1 MMSTLSIRLLGALEI
16 VYKGEPADFATEAA
30 RALLA
35 HLAAETDRRIPRE
48 TLAGLL
54 WPEILDSNALKSLR
68 NTLYRLRNAIGDRE
82 ADPPHLLISPTALR
96 INPAGDVWVD
106 VNAFREHVEAAKQH
120 AHATSELCAEC
131 VAHLTAATEL
141 YRGEFLQGFSYPSPE
156 YEAWIVTQRES
167 LHVQVLEALDRLTAH
182 QLQREAHAEALSYAR
197 RQIELEPWREKAH
210 RQAMRALALSEQRA
224 AAVAQ
229 YETCRATL
237 EAELGIEPEAAT
249 KALYEQ
255 IRRGELSPPVP
266 PISAPPMRPVTREE
280 VGVTTAGSAPP
291 TAPAVA
297 EGADRLPARIPE
309 LAPPSVHEPGPRGEP
324 LPDGERRITTLVVA
338 EVRGAEALLRR
349 AGLEVWAEELHQ
361 IVGSLQAEVARYGG
375 TVLRRRD
382 AGLVAAFGA
391 EVAHED
397 DTERAVLAALGMA
410 DAFRAAQ
417 DDALAKGEAAEL
429 TLSVGVTTGEAVV
442 LAQDEGGVAVHAA
455 ALAEVEGLQA
465 QVPPDTVW
473 VTEATYRR
481 VEERFEWAWLGEAR
495 GAGRAPAR
503 LYRPVSPVSTPAEH
517 DVGGLRAPLVGR
529 EAELHSLVRA
539 VARVKGGIGG
549 IVTVV
554 GEAGIGKSRLVAE
567 TKSRVASP
575 RSTVDGASF
584 GTPGTE
590 TDRGKVRWAEG
601 RWLSYTEGVAYYG
614 WQELLR
620 RLLGL
625 TDDCTETGCVLLEE
639 RIAAF
644 CPGQVDAVYP
654 YLARLLA
661 LPVDAA
667 TAAQLDS
674 LVAAGLLQS
683 AIFRAVTDL
692 LTRVAE
698 AQPLVLVLEDLH
710 WADEASLA
718 LIERLLPLTDQMS
731 LLILTGFRPARDR
744 GCWRVREIAERDYG
758 HRHIDIRLVPLSVE
772 DRTTLV
778 RQLLAVGEREVP
790 EQVVDT
796 VARRAEGN
804 PFFTAEL
811 VRSLLDQ
818 GTMADTMPFTVRGVL
833 MARIDR
839 LPVAARQVLQLAA
852 VVGRTF
858 RYQVLADIV
867 LGEEETPG
875 VNVLDAALL
884 ELVRAQLI
892 HEEARVPEP
901 AALLRGERTYTFE
914 HQLTLEAAY
923 GGLLH
928 SKRRVLHQRVAET
941 LERLYPEQVDV
952 RLGLL
957 AHHWEQA
964 GEMAK
969 AIRYRRRAGE
979 QAASLYANMEAIEH
993 FTRALAL
1000 VPGDDNETRY
1010 ELLLT
1015 RERLHHRVGD
1025 RDAQTR
1031 DLDDLQALAKRLGD
1045 ARRTAKVT
1053 ARRAEQAILTHHMD
1067 AALEVAEAAVELA
1080 QKAGDASLEALTYLR
1095 LAQAQTDPGG
1105 SASPEA
1111 IDNLRRALDL
1121 AQSVGLPRLEA
1132 EILQELGMH
1141 LARDRHAEARELLH
1155 QALASYREVGDRA
1168 GEGAAIFTLALSY
1181 GVAGG
1186 HTKARALG
1194 LEALEIH
1201 KSTGSR
1207 WYECEGQM
1215 GTGYHAMCLGLYDE
1229 ALDHYTVA
1237 ESRCREIGATA
1248 FESRAFVGRGIVLDA
1263 LGDYETAWA
1272 NFEKALAFSTAR
1284 AGLLTRAWGLAHAGL
1299 SLCHRGEAEDAQ
1311 IYAQEVI
1318 ALLDNAG
1325 DYALHGWLPHLRAS
1339 AHIVMGHALL
1349 QMDNHDAAISAY
1361 REGLEVRRISGPPG
1375 APVEMWAGI
1384 ARAYLSQGKMAA
1396 ALAEVERI
1404 LIYLKTGHLQGTME
1418 PLRTHL
1424 TCYQVLAA
1432 AGDFRAAQVLS
1443 QAYDELMAR
1452 ASTIEEEALRRSY
1465 LENVAVNREIVAAW
1479 TRLKDQVS

>member
-1 MMSTLSIRLLGALEI
+1 MGTLSIRLLGALEI

-964 GEMAK
+964 GDVERAVE
-969 AIRYRRRAGE
+969 YLSRAGK
-979 QAASLYANMEAIEH
+979 QAAAQYANDAALDY

-1000 VPGDDNETRY
+1000 IPEADEESRFD
-1010 ELLLT
+1010 LLLA
-1015 RERLHHRVGD
+1015 RERIHHLRGD
-1025 RDAQTR
+1025 REAQTQ
-1031 DLDDLQALAKRLGD
+1031 DLDALEAAATDLGD
-1045 ARRTAKVT
+1045 VRKQAEVAV
-1053 ARRAEQAILTHHMD
+1053 RRAEQAALTHHVEMAGK
-1067 AALEVAEAAVELA
+1067 AAWTAAQLAHAIGDLYLESLA
-1080 QKAGDASLEALTYLR
+1080 YLR
-1095 LAQAQTDPGG
+1095 LAQARADPGI
-1105 SASPEA
+1105 ASVEA
-1111 IDNLRRALDL
+1111 LEHLQRALDL
-1121 AQSVGLPRLEA
+1121 AQSGKLERLEA
-1132 EILQELGMH
+1132 EILYEMAVILGREH
-1141 LARDRHAEARELLH
+1141 RPEARDLVRR
-1155 QALASYREVGDRA
+1155 ALAFYRGVGDRA
-1168 GEGAAIFTLALSY
+1168 GEGWVLNAMALIHGAFGEY
-1181 GVAGG
+1181 AE
-1186 HTKARALG
+1186 AREVGLQVLTIMREVGNRRGEGFRRMALG
-1194 LEALEIH
+1194 Y
-1201 KSTGSR
+1201 ST
-1207 WYECEGQM
+1207 
-1215 GTGYHAMCLGLYDE
+1215 ACLGLYSE
-1229 ALDHYTVA
+1229 ALDHLKAARVLCHEVGEVVY
-1237 ESRCREIGATA
+1237 
-1248 FESRAFVGRGIVLDA
+1248 ESRALVTMGFVFDL
-1263 LGDYETAWA
+1263 LGDYERALSTLR
-1272 NFEKALAFSTAR
+1272 EALAFPVGR
-1284 AGLLTRAWGLAHAGL
+1284 AGVVNRTWGLVQAGL
-1299 SLCHRGEAEDAQ
+1299 VLLHEGKAEDART
-1311 IYAQEVI
+1311 YAQRAIDFLDGVGDI
-1318 ALLDNAG
+1318 AA
-1325 DYALHGWLPHLRAS
+1325 HGWLPYNRAI
-1339 AHIVMGHALL
+1339 AHTVIGHALAEL
-1349 QMDNHDAAISAY
+1349 GDGEGAIRAY
-1361 REGLEVRRISGPPG
+1361 KAGLAVQRMAGPPG
-1375 APVEMWAGI
+1375 VDAELRAGLARVHLRREEMD
-1384 ARAYLSQGKMAA
+1384 A
-1396 ALAEVERI
+1396 ALAEVEQI
-1404 LIYLKTGHLQGTME
+1404 LSYLETGHLQGTEE
-1418 PLRTHL
+1418 PSRVYLI
-1424 TCYQVLAA
+1424 CYQVLDAARDPRVPEVLAEAYGILEQRAA
-1432 AGDFRAAQVLS
+1432 AID
-1443 QAYDELMAR
+1443 DED
-1452 ASTIEEEALRRSY
+1452 LRRSY
-1465 LENVAVNREIVAAW
+1465 LGNVEANREIVAAW
-1479 TRLKDQVS
+1479 NSVNDARA